1 MEYQQ
6 NEGERKEMKVDEII
20 KLLDAGYTK
29 DEIIEMTK
37 EPEPQQKQNESE
49 SQQEQQESESQQSE
63 TDNEMTEAVREFKTA
78 IDDLKKEFIAANIMA
93 SNQAGEQTATAETA
107 VANIINPFTNNK
119 KEGI

>member
-29 DEIIEMTK
+29 EEILEMNK
-37 EPEPQQKQNESE
+37 DPEQPEHEEPEQP
-49 SQQEQQESESQQSE
+49 EQPEHEEPVQP
-63 TDNEMTEAVREFKTA
+63 DVNEMSAAVKEFKTA

-93 SNQAGEQTATAETA
+93 SNRAGEQTATAETA
-107 VANIINPFTNNK
+107 VANIINPFTNK
-119 KEGI
+119 KEGN

>member
-29 DEIIEMTK
+29 DEILEMNK
-37 EPEPQQKQNESE
+37 DPEQPEHEESE
-49 SQQEQQESESQQSE
+49 HEEPVQSE
-63 TDNEMTEAVREFKTA
+63 HEEHVQPDVTEMSAAVREFKTA

-93 SNQAGEQTATAETA
+93 SNRVGEQTATAETA
-107 VANIINPFTNNK
+107 VANIINPFTNK
-119 KEGI
+119 KEGN

>member
-1 MEYQQ
+1 VEYQQ

-37 EPEPQQKQNESE
+37 EPEPQQEQQELE
-49 SQQEQQESESQQSE
+49 PQQEQQEPEPQQPE
-63 TDNEMTEAVREFKTA
+63 TDNEMTAAVKEFKTA

-93 SNQAGEQTATAETA
+93 SNRAGEQTATAETA
-107 VANIINPFTNNK
+107 VANIINPFNNK